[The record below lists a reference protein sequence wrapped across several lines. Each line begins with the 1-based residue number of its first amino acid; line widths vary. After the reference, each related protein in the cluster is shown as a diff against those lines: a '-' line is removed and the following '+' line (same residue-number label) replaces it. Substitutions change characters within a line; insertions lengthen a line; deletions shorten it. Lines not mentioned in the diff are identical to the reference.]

1 MAFNSDKCNAY
12 HDRNIETLIV
22 GAKKRLGEI
31 ITRLSSFGIL
41 ISVQTLK
48 FEIITY
54 LYKTNED

>member
-12 HDRNIETLIV
+12 YNRNIEILIV

-31 ITRLSSFGIL
+31 LTRLLRFSML

-48 FEIITY
+48 IEILTY
-54 LYKTNED
+54 LYKINED